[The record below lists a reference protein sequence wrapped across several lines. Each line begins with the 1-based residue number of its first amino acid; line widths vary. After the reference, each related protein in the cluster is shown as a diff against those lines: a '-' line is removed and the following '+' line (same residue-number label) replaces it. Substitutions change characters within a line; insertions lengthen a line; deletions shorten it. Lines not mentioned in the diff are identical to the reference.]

1 MSFCWRSGWRWSAR
15 RRPRRRPRRRRSR
28 PSCASSTGAGSIDQA
43 TYDADRA
50 ILADVKRRIKRLTG
64 TRRYELAGVLAT
76 TEGIAARG
84 KLRASRL
91 PPLFLQ
97 LQRNAE
103 YWTASP
109 LLSSGARVSFPG
121 SELVFQY
128 FPGQGLQLHPLAN
141 FGKLNAYAKGSKRNN
156 ARNTLL
162 LDELM
167 SIAVPRGGGLAWEYY
182 FNFDGGSPPWVS
194 GLAQGTGLQAI
205 ARSAVKLGRQDELF
219 PEISAGLKLFEQ
231 RTPTG
236 VRVKGPN
243 GTEYAQ
249 YSFAPGLTILN
260 GFIQS
265 LVGLWDVAD
274 LTGDPRAAAL
284 FEAGD
289 RTARKIVPS
298 FDTGAW
304 SLYSRGTSSY
314 ESNLSYHELLRDFLT
329 SICDRTQTPVYC
341 TTEQHFTG
349 YLTTPPVLEL
359 ATKRLRG
366 GKTGVLT
373 YSLSKISS
381 TAISVTAPSGR
392 TVLSVAAGTV
402 GHGTRT
408 VSWNVPRRAGIYTV
422 RISATDLAGN
432 RGGRHGAGRGAQ
444 AAEARVGSGAL
455 APRTILYTGKGGV
468 GKTSVAAATARRCA
482 AAGQRTIL
490 LSTDPAGSLGDV
502 LEQPVGAEPG
512 KVAKKLWAQQVS
524 AQDELERHWTA
535 VQAWLGSMLIERG
548 VERIAAEELTV
559 PPGGD
564 ELFSLLRIRDH
575 VEEGRWDVIVVDCA
589 PTGETLRLLSF
600 PEAARWWLG
609 KLAGR
614 ETQLLAAARPFA
626 RAFLDLRL
634 PDEDVLEE
642 VNGLVASLVEL
653 HDILRDRE
661 HASVRLVM
669 TPDRMVV
676 AEAMRTFTYL
686 SLYGYLTDGVI
697 VNRIFPAELDGT
709 YFGAWRERQQAELA
723 RVRDGFAPV
732 PVLEAPYFE
741 TEVAGAAMLDR
752 LGGALFAGD
761 DASALLHGGL
771 AREFGLGDGDGH
783 VRLAVPFADRDDVS
797 VKKVGDELVVA
808 VEGRRRTVILPA
820 ALAALKPA
828 GAALDDG
835 ALVVRFA

>member
-1 MSFCWRSGWRWSAR
+1 MRVVLLLAVGLALV
-15 RRPRRRPRRRRSR
+15 
-28 PSCASSTGAGSIDQA
+28 STPTTAQAAKKKTIATELRKLYGAGSIDQA

-91 PPLFLQ
+91 APLFLQ
-97 LQRNAE
+97 LERNAE

-109 LLSSGARVSFPG
+109 LPSNGARVSFPG

-156 ARNTLL
+156 ARTTLL

-274 LTGDPRAAAL
+274 LTGDPRATAL

-289 RTARKIVPS
+289 RTARKIVPG

-329 SICDRTQTPVYC
+329 SLCDRTQTPVYC

-349 YLTTPPVLEL
+349 YLTTPPVLKL

-366 GKTGVLT
+366 GKSGVLT

-408 VSWNVPRRAGIYTV
+408 VSWNVPRRPGIYTV

-432 RGGRHGAGRGAQ
+432 RGG
-444 AAEARVGSGAL
+444 V
-455 APRTILYTGKGGV
+455 TG
-468 GKTSVAAATARRCA
+468 
-482 AAGQRTIL
+482 
-490 LSTDPAGSLGDV
+490 
-502 LEQPVGAEPG
+502 
-512 KVAKKLWAQQVS
+512 QV
-524 AQDELERHWTA
+524 
-535 VQAWLGSMLIERG
+535 
-548 VERIAAEELTV
+548 
-559 PPGGD
+559 
-564 ELFSLLRIRDH
+564 
-575 VEEGRWDVIVVDCA
+575 
-589 PTGETLRLLSF
+589 
-600 PEAARWWLG
+600 
-609 KLAGR
+609 
-614 ETQLLAAARPFA
+614 
-626 RAFLDLRL
+626 
-634 PDEDVLEE
+634 E
-642 VNGLVASLVEL
+642 V
-653 HDILRDRE
+653 
-661 HASVRLVM
+661 
-669 TPDRMVV
+669 
-676 AEAMRTFTYL
+676 
-686 SLYGYLTDGVI
+686 
-697 VNRIFPAELDGT
+697 
-709 YFGAWRERQQAELA
+709 
-723 RVRDGFAPV
+723 
-732 PVLEAPYFE
+732 
-741 TEVAGAAMLDR
+741 
-752 LGGALFAGD
+752 
-761 DASALLHGGL
+761 
-771 AREFGLGDGDGH
+771 
-783 VRLAVPFADRDDVS
+783 
-797 VKKVGDELVVA
+797 
-808 VEGRRRTVILPA
+808 
-820 ALAALKPA
+820 LKPRKR
-828 GAALDDG
+828 G
-835 ALVVRFA
+835 